1 MMRRTIRT
9 ILHRL
14 TGAPLLR
21 AARLLAGPLV
31 VGPLLVSLPANAE
44 DAPADIVSIVTE
56 LGPGDL
62 LNIRATPSPV
72 GRTQARLP
80 IGSSVRNFGCNE
92 VDGHR
97 WCKVEEIDNPL
108 VKGWAPARY
117 LIPDNP
123 TVVEVDAVP
132 PQVTASAE
140 AGGPALA
147 PDMPTQP
154 ADVAAAPR
162 TTAPAASAA
171 PAAPTQAPPTPAAP
185 APAPLDLTERLG
197 GTDPGAPKSAAEIGR
212 TAMQDAYG
220 LAFAANESPPTDE
233 IPATEAPATEATGTP
248 ELAAA
253 ASAGA
258 APDTASAPG
267 VLSPTPR
274 PDQAK
279 AATAT
284 QTVARL
290 EPPPALGATAE
301 IPCARYVGQP
311 MTRCAVNIVHN
322 GADKADITVTWPDG
336 GTRVI
341 SFSAGMPANSDSPSE
356 FRFTREGAL
365 NMIRVGVSERFEIT
379 DQLALGD

>member
-1 MMRRTIRT
+1 M
-9 ILHRL
+9 
-14 TGAPLLR
+14 GLL
-21 AARLLAGPLV
+21 LM
-31 VGPLLVSLPANAE
+31 GPLLVSMPANAE

-80 IGSSVRNFGCNE
+80 IGSSVRNFGCSE

-123 TVVEVDAVP
+123 TVVEVDAAP

-154 ADVAAAPR
+154 ADVAATPPA
-162 TTAPAASAA
+162 TAPAASAA

-220 LAFAANESPPTDE
+220 LAFAANESPPMDE

-267 VLSPTPR
+267 VPSPTPR

-290 EPPPALGATAE
+290 EPPPALGATTD

-311 MTRCAVNIVHN
+311 MTRCAVNIVHK
-322 GADKADITVTWPDG
+322 GADKADIIVTWPDG

-356 FRFTREGAL
+356 FRFTREGSL
-365 NMIRVGVSERFEIT
+365 NMIRIGAAERFEIT

>member
-290 EPPPALGATAE
+290 EPPPATAD

-311 MTRCAVNIVHN
+311 MTRCPVNIVHK
-322 GADKADITVTWPDG
+322 GTDKADITVTWPDG

-341 SFSAGMPANSDSPSE
+341 SFNAGMPAGSDLGKD
-356 FRFTREGAL
+356 FRFTREGSL
-365 NMIRVGVSERFEIT
+365 NMIRIGAAERFEIT

>member
-14 TGAPLLR
+14 IGAPLLL
-21 AARLLAGPLV
+21 AAPFVMGSLLAG
-31 VGPLLVSLPANAE
+31 LPANAE

-62 LNIRATPSPV
+62 LNIRATPSPM

-80 IGSSVRNFGCNE
+80 IGSSVKNFGCNE

-123 TVVEVDAVP
+123 AVVEVDAAP

-147 PDMPTQP
+147 TDMPTQP
-154 ADVAAAPR
+154 TDAAAAPPA
-162 TTAPAASAA
+162 TAPAASGA
-171 PAAPTQAPPTPAAP
+171 PAAPTAP
-185 APAPLDLTERLG
+185 APAAPPPDLTERLG
-197 GTDPGAPKSAAEIGR
+197 GTNPGAPKSAAEIGR

-220 LAFAANESPPTDE
+220 LAFAANENPPTGE
-233 IPATEAPATEATGTP
+233 IPATEAPTTEATETP
-248 ELAAA
+248 AQN
-253 ASAGA
+253 
-258 APDTASAPG
+258 
-267 VLSPTPR
+267 

-279 AATAT
+279 AAPAAET

-290 EPPPALGATAE
+290 EPPPAPGATTD

-311 MTRCAVNIVHN
+311 MTRCAVNVVRT
-322 GADKADITVTWPDG
+322 GTDKADITVTWPDG

-341 SFSAGMPANSDSPSE
+341 SFYAGMPASSDSRSD
-356 FRFTREGAL
+356 FRFTREGSL
-365 NMIRVGVSERFEIT
+365 NIIRVGVSERFEIT
-379 DQLALGD
+379 DTLALGD

>member
-123 TVVEVDAVP
+123 TVVEVEAAP

-140 AGGPALA
+140 AGGPTLA

-197 GTDPGAPKSAAEIGR
+197 GTNPGAPKSAAEIGR

-220 LAFAANESPPTDE
+220 LAFAANESPPTGE
-233 IPATEAPATEATGTP
+233 IAATEAPATETTGKP
-248 ELAAA
+248 VQDSAANA
-253 ASAGA
+253 EV
-258 APDTASAPG
+258 APDATSAPR
-267 VLSPTPR
+267 VPSPTPR

-356 FRFTREGAL
+356 FRFTREGSL
-365 NMIRVGVSERFEIT
+365 NMIRIGAAERFEIT